1 MTDSELSKLHAS
13 ILALTK
19 KVDKLTRLV
28 RESERN
34 AVERH
39 AFFMNIDEESID
51 PEEQGTSE
59 LLLDVPPS
67 MRKFLPKN

>member
-1 MTDSELSKLHAS
+1 MTDDEMSKLNAS
-13 ILALTK
+13 MLALTK

-28 RESERN
+28 RESEKN
-34 AVERH
+34 AAERH
-39 AFFMNIDEESID
+39 SFLMNIEDTEVTS
-51 PEEQGTSE
+51 EEQGTSE